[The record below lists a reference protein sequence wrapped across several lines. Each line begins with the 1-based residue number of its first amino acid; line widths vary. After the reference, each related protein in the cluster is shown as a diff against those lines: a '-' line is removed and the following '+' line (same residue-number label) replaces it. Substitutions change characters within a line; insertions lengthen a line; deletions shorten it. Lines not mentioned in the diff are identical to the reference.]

1 MRKYVVHKALP
12 GALHTVLLTAEE
24 IDVLVRAVKE
34 REVTLG
40 MRQTHPN

>member
-1 MRKYVVHKALP
+1 MVQYYYN
-12 GALHTVLLTAEE
+12 GAFTRHASIGSQEE

-40 MRQTHPN
+40 TGQTQPN